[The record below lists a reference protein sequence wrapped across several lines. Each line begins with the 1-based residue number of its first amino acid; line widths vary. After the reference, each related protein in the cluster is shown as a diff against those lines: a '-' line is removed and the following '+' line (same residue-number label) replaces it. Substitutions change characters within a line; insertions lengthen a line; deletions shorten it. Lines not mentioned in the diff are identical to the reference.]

1 MIITFSKSVDS
12 VVKIAEIGMCTMISG
27 TPGAGKSQL
36 CMQLAVNALIP
47 LADGGVGG
55 STLYISTEGTPD
67 TNRISSMLQKLQNH
81 VNRVRTEK
89 NKSKDLWDD
98 PNLLNKLGIA
108 TPLDIPS
115 LMECLNSLPKLVAD
129 HGYKLIILDSIAAP
143 IRCLEDN
150 NERMRA
156 TLEITSLLSKLAS
169 KMNVAVVCTNHLT
182 TPFHMTTPFNS
193 DDQELIPALGLN
205 ISSQFDVHVDIEKV
219 RTACGRSGRG
229 GKRQLVASSI

>member
-1 MIITFSKSVDS
+1 
-12 VVKIAEIGMCTMISG
+12 
-27 TPGAGKSQL
+27 
-36 CMQLAVNALIP
+36 
-47 LADGGVGG
+47 
-55 STLYISTEGTPD
+55 
-67 TNRISSMLQKLQNH
+67 
-81 VNRVRTEK
+81 
-89 NKSKDLWDD
+89 
-98 PNLLNKLGIA
+98 
-108 TPLDIPS
+108 
-115 LMECLNSLPKLVAD
+115 MECLNSLPKLVAD